1 MESNVAT
8 KTASVTLDGDGLRF
22 VGRVGSGH
30 EIVLDNIEGDAGARP
45 AELVPLALAGCT
57 AMDVISILRKKR
69 QVVTRYEVQAAGVQS
84 DEHPNEFRRID
95 VVHLVEGGVEG
106 AALERA
112 IELSATRYCSVGS
125 TLSTGV
131 TEISHAYRLRTSAGV
146 ESTGVV
152 LVMGPHADVNA
163 PTPAGAAS

>member
-1 MESNVAT
+1 VAT

-30 EIVLDNIEGDAGARP
+30 AIVLDNTEGDTGARP

-69 QVVTRYEVQAAGVQS
+69 QTVTRYEVGTTAVQS

-95 VVHLVEGGVEG
+95 VVHVVEGDVEVD
-106 AALERA
+106 ALARA
-112 IELSATRYCSVGS
+112 IELSATKYCSVGS
-125 TLSTGV
+125 TLATGV
-131 TEISHAYRLRTSAGV
+131 TEIHHTYELRTPDGA
-146 ESTGVV
+146 ESTGLVI
-152 LVMGPHADVNA
+152 VMGPHAAVQE
-163 PTPAGAAS
+163 PATTGAA

>member
-1 MESNVAT
+1 MAT

-22 VGRVGSGH
+22 VGKVGSGH
-30 EIVLDNIEGDAGARP
+30 AIVLDSTEGDTGARP

-69 QVVTRYEVQAAGVQS
+69 QAVTRYEVQAAGVQA

-95 VVHLVEGGVEG
+95 VVHLVEGDVEVT
-106 AALERA
+106 ALERA
-112 IELSATRYCSVGS
+112 IELSATKYCSVGS

-131 TEISHAYRLRTSAGV
+131 TEIRHEYRLRTPDGV

-152 LVMGPHADVNA
+152 LVLGPHADASA
-163 PTPAGAAS
+163 PAPAGAAS

>member
-22 VGRVGSGH
+22 VGKVGSGH
-30 EIVLDNIEGDAGARP
+30 EIVLDNTEGDAGARP

-69 QVVTRYEVQAAGVQS
+69 QAVTRYDVQAAGVQS

-95 VVHLVEGGVEG
+95 VVHVVEGDVEV

-125 TLSTGV
+125 TLATGV
-131 TEISHAYRLRTSAGV
+131 TEIHHAYRLRTAAGV
-146 ESTGVV
+146 ESMGDV
-152 LVMGPHADVNA
+152 LVMGPHADVSA
-163 PTPAGAAS
+163 PARTGAAS

>member
-22 VGRVGSGH
+22 VGKVGSGH
-30 EIVLDNIEGDAGARP
+30 EIVLDNTEGDAGARP

-69 QVVTRYEVQAAGVQS
+69 QAVTRYDVQAAGVQS

-95 VVHLVEGGVEG
+95 VVHVVEGDVEV

-112 IELSATRYCSVGS
+112 IELSATKYCSVGS

-131 TEISHAYRLRTSAGV
+131 TEISHAYRLRTPAGG
-146 ESTGVV
+146 ELTGEV

-163 PTPAGAAS
+163 PTPAGTVS